1 MFSCGAAAAGDE
13 RFRPVRLLGLVLV
26 VAALLA
32 AALLQRTIEPSS
44 SSGVLLV
51 PAQHLTIQDAVDA
64 ATDGD
69 TVLVSPGTYGS
80 VVIDGK
86 DITLASRYHTTGDDG
101 DIATTVI
108 DGGGS
113 GRAVLLRDTTDATR
127 IIGFTIQNADDGVL
141 TRNARFQFLNNRVTD
156 TQDGIDYESSG
167 GGRSGG
173 LVRDSVFEDNSD
185 DGIDLD
191 NSVDVIIEDSILR
204 NNGNDGI
211 EIRLHGNSAPTLD
224 VVIRRNAIHGNDG
237 DGIQLIGYPDASDRN
252 FVIERNLIYDN
263 GQAGIGLMDDAETD
277 EDYRGAP
284 LPDPILVRN
293 NTFDNNTWAFTGGA
307 NTTFVN
313 NAVLNSSVGGVKNLT
328 GSSLASYSGF
338 WQNGADLENV
348 TTGAGLVFQAP
359 AMSPNFTLMA
369 GSPYINAGD
378 PTCMASGTVCDIGRF
393 EYGGYI
399 GVVAASTN
407 HVDVSGFA
415 AGADMVTVSYV
426 DPDGGPTCPSF
437 TTQNGGET
445 PSCDIQTGWEA
456 VATDG
461 VTAASVEILDVRLI
475 GFDANADTV
484 TVYVRDPDGSLTFG
498 CSGTVIVS
506 VAGASRP
513 VTKPGVSTV
522 DVGSPGGCSGD
533 FDDLVADLVLG
544 AEARLSAADDDGD
557 DTIDVRPAEVPFECS
572 TEPTPFTDVS
582 ATSFAYGDIG
592 CLYWMGVTT
601 GTSATTFSPLD
612 LITREQMAAFL
623 ARVFRSCC
631 ADLDVPDH
639 PFTDVPDS
647 SFADGDIALI
657 FDLGVTTGTS
667 RTTFSPYDYVS
678 REQAAAFL
686 ARLYSVAFGTPEAPV
701 LGWVS
706 DTPFTDLAPS
716 AYSFA
721 DVGRIYGLG
730 ITTGTSATSYS
741 PDDYLTR
748 EQMAAFL
755 TRLIRV
761 VNLVF
766 EQA

>member
-1 MFSCGAAAAGDE
+1 MLLYRSAALGGA
-13 RFRPVRLLGLVLV
+13 RSRWVRLLGPVLV

-32 AALLQRTIEPSS
+32 AALLQRTIEPSG
-44 SSGVLLV
+44 SSGLLLV
-51 PAQHLTIQDAVDA
+51 PTQHLTIQDAVDA

-80 VVIDGK
+80 VIIDGK
-86 DITLASRYHTTGDDG
+86 DITLASTYHTTGDDA

-108 DGGGS
+108 DGDGGS
-113 GRAVLLRDTTDATR
+113 SAVLLRNTTDATR

-156 TQDGIDYESSG
+156 TADGIDYESSG

-173 LVRDSVFEDNSD
+173 LVQNSVFEDNSD

-191 NSVDVIIEDSILR
+191 NSIDIIIEDSILR

-211 EIRLHGNSAPTLD
+211 EIRLHGNSAPTLEI
-224 VVIRRNAIHGNDG
+224 VIRRNTIHGNSG

-263 GQAGIGLMDDAETD
+263 GDAGIGLMDNAETN
-277 EDYRGAP
+277 EDFRGAP

-293 NTFDNNTWAFTGGA
+293 NTFDSNTWAFTGGA

-313 NAVLNSSVGGVKNLT
+313 NAVLKSGVGGLKNLT
-328 GSSLASYSGF
+328 GSSLVSYSGF
-338 WQNGADLENV
+338 WQNGVDFDSVN
-348 TTGAGLVFQAP
+348 TGAGLVFSAP
-359 AMSPNFTLMA
+359 GLNPNFTLMA

-378 PTCMASGTVCDIGRF
+378 PTCMTSGTVCDIGRF
-393 EYGGYI
+393 EYGGYV
-399 GVVAASTN
+399 GVAAASTN
-407 HVDVSGFA
+407 HVDVSGFE

-445 PSCDIQTGWEA
+445 PSCDIQPGWDA

-461 VTAASVEILDVRLI
+461 VSAASVEILDVRLI
-475 GFDANADTV
+475 GFDTGADTV
-484 TVYVRDPDGSLTFG
+484 TVFVADPNGSLTFG
-498 CSGTVIVS
+498 CSGTVILS
-506 VAGASRP
+506 VAGASRAL
-513 VTKPGVSTV
+513 TKPGVSTV
-522 DVGSPGGCSGD
+522 DVSTPGGCAGG

-544 AEARLSAADDDGD
+544 TEARITAADVDGD
-557 DTIDVRPAEVPFECS
+557 DTIDIRQVEVPFECS
-572 TEPTPFTDVS
+572 ADPTPFTDVPAS
-582 ATSFAYGDIG
+582 SFAYGDIS

-601 GTSATTFSPLD
+601 GTSPTTFSPLD
-612 LITREQMAAFL
+612 PVTREQMAAFL

-631 ADLDVPDH
+631 GDLDVPDH
-639 PFTDVPDS
+639 PFADVSDS

-667 RTTFSPYDYVS
+667 PTTFSPYDYVS
-678 REQAAAFL
+678 REQVAAFL
-686 ARLYSVAFGTPEAPV
+686 ARLYSVTFGSPEAPI

-706 DTPFTDLAPS
+706 DTPFIDVSPS
-716 AYSFA
+716 AYA
-721 DVGRIYGLG
+721 YPDVGRIYGLG

-741 PDDYLTR
+741 PDDSLTR
-748 EQMAAFL
+748 EQMASFL
-755 TRLIRV
+755 ARLIRV

-766 EQA
+766 EP